1 VNFVQEL
8 EFKML
13 RMSRRFFADES
24 AATAIEYSL
33 IATGVAGAIVAVVAS
48 LGQNVNSMW
57 ASVSTALR

>member
-1 VNFVQEL
+1 
-8 EFKML
+8 ML